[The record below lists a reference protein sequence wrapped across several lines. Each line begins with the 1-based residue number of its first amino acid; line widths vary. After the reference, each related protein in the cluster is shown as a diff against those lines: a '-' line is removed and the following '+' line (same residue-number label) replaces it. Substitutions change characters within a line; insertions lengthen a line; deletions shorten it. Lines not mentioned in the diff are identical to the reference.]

1 MPYLQLNKLKSR
13 IKNGTEATLN
23 LSLNVNV
30 ISNSIDETSCP
41 NKLLQ
46 TDRLVPVLRKAFT
59 NNSSANINLSKTQ
72 LSKITQLG
80 EFLVQLLRPPIKTGL
95 AFKKPVPK
103 PLAKHGLIPLILTAA
118 ALATDTAIQ

>member
-41 NKLLQ
+41 NNLLQ

-95 AFKKPVPK
+95 AFKK
-103 PLAKHGLIPLILTAA
+103 LYLNH
-118 ALATDTAIQ
+118 